1 MARTLREAISVPS
14 WDEWESIPCATLVIR
29 AGNGMAE
36 PGIAAEMTERLTAT
50 RPVEIADADHDAH
63 LDRPDEWREALSGFL
78 DSLHGQA

>member
-1 MARTLREAISVPS
+1 
-14 WDEWESIPCATLVIR
+14 
-29 AGNGMAE
+29 MAE